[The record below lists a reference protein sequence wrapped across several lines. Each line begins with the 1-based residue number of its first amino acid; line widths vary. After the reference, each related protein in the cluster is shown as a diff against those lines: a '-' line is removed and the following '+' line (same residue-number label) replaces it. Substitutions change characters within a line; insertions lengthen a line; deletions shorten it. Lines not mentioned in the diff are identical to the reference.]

1 MRQDAIRKFTL
12 FLSIFLLFQ
21 GSLYALG
28 TLQENNDTLRVA
40 TVQLPGDGNTTSVS
54 PDPAG
59 LLIRAFVEDNATLRT
74 ILPTIRPGLPAFY
87 AARAYTPLWS
97 NAHECLPG
105 AEALS
110 QMIDGIAEEGLDPAE
125 PSYHGEAVRALLQT
139 CPAPDDRQRTEL
151 DLLLTDAF
159 LALAHDLHYGRAY
172 GSDINCTSEYNALPI
187 DPAHLLNDDAVRENI
202 RQVLLSVAPQDIG
215 YQRLRTAL
223 NTYRRLDEA
232 GGWSTR
238 AADYANDAN
247 ISRRLLL
254 TGDLVGPADPDP
266 EAEKQRLLQA
276 VKRFQGRHGITVDGV
291 VGPVTASKL
300 ALSPGALI
308 AKIRLN
314 MERWKWLPPHGD
326 GPYIIVNVPGFILEV
341 RRKDVQN
348 LQMRAIVGRRDRE
361 TPIFASRM
369 QYIVLNP
376 YWRVPETILNEDLIP
391 KLVADP
397 HYLDKKK
404 IKLFSAADTAEKQP
418 IDPLTMDWSKWSERD
433 TKRYVFREDPG
444 AENPLGY
451 VKFLFSNP
459 YDIYIHDT
467 PAHSLFKN
475 SNGSFSSGCIR
486 VRKPFELARYLLALD
501 DPEITYK
508 SLLTLL
514 LTGENRWLRLNN
526 TLPVYIT
533 YQTAA
538 VDDNGTLNFYN
549 DIYGCDHKLI
559 KYLKNK

>member
-1 MRQDAIRKFTL
+1 M
-12 FLSIFLLFQ
+12 
-21 GSLYALG
+21 YALG
-28 TLQENNDTLRVA
+28 TLQENNDTLPVA

-54 PDPAG
+54 PDPVG
-59 LLIRAFVEDNATLRT
+59 LLIRDFVEDNATLRT
-74 ILPTIRPGLPAFY
+74 ILPTIRPSLIAFY
-87 AARAYTPLWS
+87 TSRAYAPLWS
-97 NAHECLPG
+97 NERGCLPG

-110 QMIDGIAEEGLDPAE
+110 QMIDGIAEEGLDPTE
-125 PSYHGEAVRALLQT
+125 PFYHGKAVRTLLQT
-139 CPAPDDRQRTEL
+139 CVAPDDRQRTEL

-172 GSDINCTSEYNALPI
+172 GSDLNCTSEYNALPI
-187 DPAHLLNDDAVRENI
+187 DPAHLLNDDAVRQNI

-238 AADYANDAN
+238 TADYADDGN
-247 ISRRLLL
+247 ISRRLQL
-254 TGDLVGPADPDP
+254 TGDLVGSADPDP

-300 ALSPGALI
+300 ALSPSALI

-326 GPYIIVNVPGFILEV
+326 GPYIIVNVPGFTLEV
-341 RRKDVQN
+341 RRADQQE

-397 HYLDKKK
+397 HYLTKKK
-404 IKLFSAADTAEKQP
+404 IKLFSAADTTESQP
-418 IDPLTMDWSKWSERD
+418 IDPLTVDWSKWHERD

-451 VKFLFSNP
+451 VKFLFNNP

-486 VRKPFELARYLLALD
+486 VRKPFELARYLLSLD
-501 DPEITYK
+501 DPEVTYK

-514 LTGENRWLRLNN
+514 LSGENRWLRLKN

-538 VDDNGTLNFYN
+538 VDDEGTVRFYN
-549 DIYGCDHKLI
+549 DIYGCDRKLI
-559 KYLKNK
+559 KYIKNK